1 MSVRRISILG
11 ATGSVGKAAA
21 DLVAGAPE
29 RFRTEAVAGGR
40 DAAALAATAR
50 RLGAR
55 FVAIADPAAY
65 VELKAAAADLDA
77 ELAAGP
83 DAVVEAARRPADVVV
98 AAIVGMAGLPST
110 LAACR
115 AGATVAIANKEALVS
130 AGELVLAE
138 ARAAGA
144 LILPVDSEHSA
155 LFQAYEPERAH
166 AVERLTLTAS
176 GGPFRDW
183 PKARMA
189 AARVEDALK
198 HPNWTMGAKI
208 TIDSATMM
216 NKGLELIEAAR
227 LFPVP
232 EDRIDVLVHPQS
244 VIHGMVSYRDGSV
257 VAQLGAPDMRTPLAV
272 ALAWP
277 DRMAAPVE
285 RLDLAKLG
293 GLTFEPPDEDRFP
306 ALALARAALRAG
318 GDRPAVLNAAN
329 EVAVAAFL
337 ERRIGFLEIAAIVS
351 ETLSALPA
359 GAAISLEDVLGA
371 DSAARR
377 LARQAIG
384 RRAAA

>member
-1 MSVRRISILG
+1 MSVRRVTILG

-65 VELKAAAADLDA
+65 AELKAAAADLDA

-98 AAIVGMAGLPST
+98 AAIVGMAGLAST
-110 LAACR
+110 LAACQPGR
-115 AGATVAIANKEALVS
+115 TVAIANKEALVS
-130 AGELVLAE
+130 AGELVLAK
-138 ARAAGA
+138 AKAAGTI
-144 LILPVDSEHSA
+144 ILPVDSEHSA

-198 HPNWTMGAKI
+198 HPNWSMGAKI

-227 LFPVP
+227 LFPAP
-232 EDRIDVLVHPQS
+232 EERIDVLVHPQS

-257 VAQLGAPDMRTPLAV
+257 MAQLGAPDMRTPIAV

-293 GLTFEPPDEDRFP
+293 GLTFELPDEDRFP

-329 EVAVAAFL
+329 EAAVAAFL
-337 ERRIGFLEIAAIVS
+337 DRRIGFLEIAAIVS
-351 ETLSALPA
+351 ETLSAMPA
-359 GAAISLEDVLGA
+359 NAADGLQGVLGA
-371 DSAARR
+371 DAEARR